1 MTNDSEQYRS
11 DLVKVRQLKASP
23 KVTGAGREM
32 VEMAAARPG
41 TSFACSEAVSRA
53 GVKPTQGAL
62 HFRYLIEEEKRI
74 GFYIAGWSAEKNN
87 GGRCYVM
94 SEYQARLWK
103 EA

>member
-11 DLVKVRQLKASP
+11 DLVKVRRLKASP

-32 VEMAAARPG
+32 VEMAAAQPG
-41 TSFACSEAVSRA
+41 TSIACSEAVRHA
-53 GVKPTQGAL
+53 GVKRQVGAA
-62 HFRYLIEEEKRI
+62 HFRMLIQESSRL
-74 GFYIAGWSAEKNN
+74 GFDVIGWSPEKID

-94 SEYQARLWK
+94 TEYQARLWK